1 MRISDWSSDVCSSD
15 LSPRASEPERP
26 SPALPIT
33 ATCNGRSFSNSMLIT
48 HRGIS
53 GPAIL
58 QISSYWQPGDTLL
71 LDLLPGSDALQ
82 TLQALQAE
90 RPAAELKTLLAEL
103 LPKRLAQRLCRSEEQ
118 TSELQSLMRNSYAVY
133 CLK

>member
-1 MRISDWSSDVCSSD
+1 
-15 LSPRASEPERP
+15 
-26 SPALPIT
+26 
-33 ATCNGRSFSNSMLIT
+33 MLIT

-82 TLQALQAE
+82 TLQALQDE

-103 LPKRLAQRLCRSEEQ
+103 LPKRLAQRLCEHWL
-118 TSELQSLMRNSYAVY
+118 TSKPIRQFNQIQRASWRERVCQYV
-133 CLK
+133 